1 MQLIESLYLGWS
13 RLDHPAD
20 CPRPTWDVVE
30 ILHDEG
36 GRIVQ
41 TGAEHHAC
49 ANDTCSHADSFGRVR
64 LRLLCR
70 DCGSVRTITGEGL
83 TQVCTHISL
92 TGWGQA
98 PRRVGG
104 VWLWPGQPPA
114 PGREPHD
121 YLVTR
126 EQVDAVTTESLYGI
140 ITRYR
145 DAEGTPRWIAGALP
159 DPDGA
164 HQVHSLRWRHRSTG
178 LADLDAAAAWIAGAE
193 TRAQRPLV
201 VAV

>member
-13 RLDHPAD
+13 PLDHPAD
-20 CPRPTWDVVE
+20 CPKPTWDVVE
-30 ILHDEG
+30 IRHDEG

-49 ANDTCSHADSFGRVR
+49 ANDTCSHADSFGRVQ

-70 DCGSVRTITGEGL
+70 DCGSIRTITGEGL
-83 TQVCTHISL
+83 TQVPSTVADS
-92 TGWGQA
+92 GWGLA
-98 PRRVGG
+98 PRKVSG
-104 VWLWPGQPPA
+104 VWLWPGQPAA
-114 PGREPHD
+114 PGSEPHD

-126 EQVDAVTTESLYGI
+126 SRAAAVTTESLYGI

-145 DAEGTPRWIAGALP
+145 DASGTPCWIAGALP
-159 DPDGA
+159 DEDGE
-164 HQVHSLRWRHRSTG
+164 HQVHSLRWRHRSAG

>member
-13 RLDHPAD
+13 PLDHPVD
-20 CPRPTWDVVE
+20 CPSPTWDVVE
-30 ILHDEG
+30 IRHDEG

-41 TGAEHHAC
+41 TGAERHAC
-49 ANDTCSHADSFGRVR
+49 ANDTCSHDDTFGRVQ

-83 TQVCTHISL
+83 TQVCTDTSL

-98 PRRVGG
+98 PRQVGG
-104 VWLWPGQPPA
+104 VWLWPGQPAA

-126 EQVDAVTTESLYGI
+126 EQA
-140 ITRYR
+140 
-145 DAEGTPRWIAGALP
+145 
-159 DPDGA
+159 
-164 HQVHSLRWRHRSTG
+164 
-178 LADLDAAAAWIAGAE
+178 DAAPSVNVVRASSTMFIRRPPEGAAGGCG
-193 TRAQRPLV
+193 RRRSMRRPRGGR
-201 VAV
+201 